1 MRTVLFVNSI
11 VPPPY
16 YPPVDKVTWEP
27 YTAPMDEIKQPHDHF
42 FQHSFARREVAADFL
57 RNYLPEPVRRLLDLD
72 TLELTK
78 DSFVDEALRDHF
90 SDLLYQLRLRDGS
103 TARVYLLF
111 EHKSYPAEL
120 VAFQL
125 LRYMVR
131 IWEEMLREEPAA
143 GLRPII
149 PLVLYHGRT
158 QWHVQQNFGALLE
171 GPEEL
176 RLYWPEFNYELYDL
190 TRYSDADLVGAAMLQ
205 VTLQVM
211 KHIFSGELAQR
222 LPGILGLL
230 QELAQQ
236 QTGLEFLYTVLR
248 YVSQSGRN
256 VTAADIQQAVV
267 TVFPEEGRVLMATA
281 AEQWMERGKEQGI
294 VIGKQE
300 GIVIGKQEGERNG
313 LLAAIE
319 LGLELK
325 FGATGLQLLPAI
337 NHITDLDVLRAL
349 YKGVKVAQS
358 LAELRDLH
366 AALTADA

>member
-131 IWEEMLREEPAA
+131 IWEEMLREEPEA

-158 QWHVQQNFGALLE
+158 QWHVQQNFGALLQ

-176 RLYWPEFNYELYDL
+176 RPYWPEFNYELYDL

-230 QELAQQ
+230 QELARQE
-236 QTGLEFLYTVLR
+236 TGLEFLYTVLR

-267 TVFPEEGRVLMATA
+267 TVFPEEGAVLMATA
-281 AEQWMERGKEQGI
+281 AEQWMERGKEL
-294 VIGKQE
+294 GKQE

-337 NHITDLDVLRAL
+337 YHVTDLDVLRAL
-349 YKGVKVAQS
+349 YKGVKAAQR
-358 LAELRDLH
+358 LAELQELYR
-366 AALTADA
+366 ALTADT

>member
-1 MRTVLFVNSI
+1 MRIYCTS
-11 VPPPY
+11 PH

-72 TLELTK
+72 TLALTK

-143 GLRPII
+143 ELRPII

-158 QWHVQQNFGALLE
+158 QWHVQQNFGALLQ

-176 RLYWPEFNYELYDL
+176 RPYWPEFNYELYDL

-236 QTGLEFLYTVLR
+236 QTGLEFLYTMLR

-267 TVFPEEGRVLMATA
+267 TVFPEEGAVLMATA
-281 AEQWMERGKEQGI
+281 AEQWMERGKEL
-294 VIGKQE
+294 

-337 NHITDLDVLRAL
+337 YHVTDLDVLRAL

-366 AALTADA
+366 AALTADT